1 MDYSQGSILQN
12 KEIDSDLYLYPSR
25 QHEETKFLKSQARV
39 VHSEWVPHEASLT
52 EQSIFM
58 VYNRVEN
65 QVIQRHSG
73 RKPGPEYIAA
83 REDL

>member
-1 MDYSQGSILQN
+1 MNYNQGSILQD
-12 KEIDSDLYLYPSR
+12 KEMDSDLDLYPSR
-25 QHEETKFLKSQARV
+25 QHEESRFLKSQARV
-39 VHSEWVPHEASLT
+39 VHSEWMLHEASLT